1 MVSAPVLILDKIEM
15 SRLPMQTDKT
25 GNKKLGAF
33 AASTGFAEGL
43 VEEEG
48 VAHRSVDCAVEDVSE
63 GFALE
68 KCMLVT
74 AIDFRFRS
82 DIDWRGKGI
91 ENKKNIDTIRTTR
104 LRDFEII
111 ALVKL

>member
-15 SRLPMQTDKT
+15 SRLPMQTHKT

-68 KCMLVT
+68 KCRLVT
-74 AIDFRFRS
+74 ALIS
-82 DIDWRGKGI
+82 DSGQILTGGERVSKT
-91 ENKKNIDTIRTTR
+91 KRT
-104 LRDFEII
+104 
-111 ALVKL
+111 